1 MFYSTKLMNF
11 WHKNL
16 HFVHN
21 PSKLFKKGAAP
32 PKYHT
37 LQQHRH
43 QHQNPDDHKDDQQ
56 LGQRK
61 SPQRL
66 PPKSVSI
73 QDIRNSH
80 VIFIKHSN
88 EL

>member
-32 PKYHT
+32 KYHT

-43 QHQNPDDHKDDQQ
+43 QHQNSNDHKDNQQ
-56 LGQRK
+56 LSLREGFQGFPIK
-61 SPQRL
+61 SI
-66 PPKSVSI
+66 SI
-73 QDIRNSH
+73 QDVHTSH
-80 VIFIKHSN
+80 VLTIKPF
-88 EL
+88 

>member
-43 QHQNPDDHKDDQQ
+43 QHQNPNDHKDNQQ
-56 LGQRK
+56 LSQRE
-61 SPQRL
+61 SPQGF
-66 PPKSVSI
+66 PIKSILI
-73 QDIRNSH
+73 QDVHTSH
-80 VIFIKHSN
+80 VLTMKTF
-88 EL
+88 

>member
-43 QHQNPDDHKDDQQ
+43 QHQNPNDHKDNQQ
-56 LGQRK
+56 LSQRE
-61 SPQRL
+61 SPQS
-66 PPKSVSI
+66 PITKSVTI
-73 QDIRNSH
+73 QGVHNSL
-80 VIFIKHSN
+80 VFTIKTF
-88 EL
+88 

>member
-1 MFYSTKLMNF
+1 MNF

-43 QHQNPDDHKDDQQ
+43 QHQNPDDHKDNQQ
-56 LGQRK
+56 LSQRESFQ
-61 SPQRL
+61 SPIT
-66 PPKSVSI
+66 KSVTI
-73 QDIRNSH
+73 QGVHNSL
-80 VIFIKHSN
+80 VFTIKTF
-88 EL
+88 